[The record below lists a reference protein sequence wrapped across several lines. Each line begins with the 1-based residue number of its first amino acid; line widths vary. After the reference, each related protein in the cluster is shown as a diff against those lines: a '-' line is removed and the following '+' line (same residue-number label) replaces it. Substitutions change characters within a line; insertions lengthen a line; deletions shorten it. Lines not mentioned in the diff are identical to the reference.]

1 MKTGIAHEQLT
12 PLNEVPSSDWLQFTT
27 KRAQR
32 QKYWPKTKA
41 EHQN

>member
-1 MKTGIAHEQLT
+1 MKTGVTNEELM
-12 PLNEVPSSDWLQFTT
+12 PLNEVPFSEWLQFTT

-41 EHQN
+41 EYQN